1 MTENERDNV
10 IAREKDRAK
19 EKERERER
27 FSPLYPNPIPSVL
40 M

>member
-1 MTENERDNV
+1 MRENERDNV